1 MAKSTSN
8 SAKRIFGR
16 KSLKTI
22 YALSILSFVTQDFK
36 KKKKNTFDIV
46 LFQGRQ
52 LYILDFVCFFYNQP
66 CECCIVSHY
75 GKMKKI
81 IQLICINS
89 YSEEVVVGHVA
100 KNMSKITYMFLY
112 LPHWAL
118 DIFVTEKRINCRGGC
133 ELEIPANFYFYGP
146 GKAINWLKNKID
158 KIEEKLVKH
167 RLK

>member
-16 KSLKTI
+16 KSLNTI
-22 YALSILSFVTQDFK
+22 YTLSILSFVTQDFQ
-36 KKKKNTFDIV
+36 KKNTFDIV

-100 KNMSKITYMFLY
+100 KNMFKITYMF
-112 LPHWAL
+112 L
-118 DIFVTEKRINCRGGC
+118 DIFVTEKRINSGGGC
-133 ELEIPANFYFYGP
+133 ELEILANFYCYGP

-167 RLK
+167 CLK

>member
-16 KSLKTI
+16 KSLNTI
-22 YALSILSFVTQDFK
+22 YTLSILSFVTQDFK
-36 KKKKNTFDIV
+36 KKNTFDIA

-100 KNMSKITYMFLY
+100 KNMFKITYMF
-112 LPHWAL
+112 L
-118 DIFVTEKRINCRGGC
+118 DIFVTEKRINSGGGC
-133 ELEIPANFYFYGP
+133 ELEILANFYCHGP

-158 KIEEKLVKH
+158 KIEEKVVKH
-167 RLK
+167 CLK

>member
-16 KSLKTI
+16 KSLNTI
-22 YALSILSFVTQDFK
+22 YTLSILSFVTQDFK
-36 KKKKNTFDIV
+36 KKTLLI
-46 LFQGRQ
+46 LFCFKANNF
-52 LYILDFVCFFYNQP
+52 IFCLDFVCFFYNQP

-75 GKMKKI
+75 GKMKKM

-100 KNMSKITYMFLY
+100 KNMFKITYMFLY

-118 DIFVTEKRINCRGGC
+118 DIFVTEKRINCGGGC
-133 ELEIPANFYFYGP
+133 ELEILANFYFYGP

-167 RLK
+167 CLK